1 MTRLSKLLNMLLRFI
16 AVWAVD
22 ALSLLATAA
31 LLPSISLA
39 TQAGASAL
47 AVAAAAALVLGL
59 INFIIRPIILLVAQP
74 FGFIVMFVV
83 GFFVNALALA
93 ITSALLPQFEVRGLL
108 GAVIG
113 GVVLAAVNTIL
124 SGLLTIDDSGSFYEK
139 RIARAAKKHPF
150 GDGSDKSCGLLM
162 LEVDGLSYWHM
173 QRALADG
180 AMPTLREMMDKE
192 GYVLSHVD
200 CGLPSQTS
208 ACQAGIMFGDNY
220 DIPSFR
226 WYDKDKQKLY
236 VSGHDAS
243 ELNGRYSTGAGLM
256 IGGSS
261 INNMMTGDAEKSML
275 TMANLLSG
283 RPEEKKRRAED
294 VYLLMLDPYFF
305 MRTIARFLGEAGLD
319 VWQYVKQKRANVQ
332 PRLNRLHG
340 GYPFIRAATTVLMRD
355 LAASLVKLD
364 IMRGS
369 PSIYTTFVGYDEVAH
384 HSGPWTDDAFHVL
397 QKYDRVVAQ
406 IRDVAA
412 RQAPRPYEL
421 IILSDHGQSFGATF
435 KQRYGVDLK
444 TFIQQQLPHGAT
456 VVQTSGGDDG
466 SPGIAAMSAE
476 LKNAQEQGVGGVAG
490 QAVVTQV
497 SKLALRGAR
506 QAQAADDA
514 AHTQVGQANVT
525 VCGSGNIA
533 QVYFDLYARKITVG
547 ELNAAYPGMVDALV
561 QHEGVGFVVGYG
573 DDGAPLVLGKKGQRN
588 LHTGAVT
595 GEDPLAPYA
604 AGSTPPGG
612 VRAAGL
618 GPVGKGSIEDR
629 IWQVRRIADFPH
641 AGDLIVNSTVYP
653 DGTVAAM
660 EELIGSH
667 GGMGGE
673 QTDAFIFHPND
684 MLTPHTRNSAD
695 VFAILDA
702 RRGRS
707 AAPPAPPTPIQETD
721 SWSSAVLGK
730 GVADVGAWLGRA
742 VRTILL
748 DRTALREVVD
758 DPFSTGP
765 ALLIGISSQLLASF
779 IRQGQVDLLN
789 MAGTVGLWL
798 VVALVVWLAGKA
810 LGGQGSFTA
819 TLRGYGFAH
828 SAYFLL
834 LLGVIPGLRPLTSFL
849 AMVLSLVGIW
859 LGAAEAQRTRGWRT
873 VLYPVVVIAI
883 TIIGLVLLQQLAAG
897 AALTIETLG
906 QILGLVAE

>member
-31 LLPSISLA
+31 LLPGINLA
-39 TQAGASAL
+39 AQEGASVL

-59 INFIIRPIILLVAQP
+59 VNFIIRPIILLVAQP

-83 GFFVNALALA
+83 GFFVNALALV
-93 ITSALLPQFEVRGLL
+93 ITSNLLPAFEVRGIL
-108 GAVIG
+108 GAVVG
-113 GVVLAAVNTIL
+113 GVVLAAVNTLL
-124 SGLLTIDDSGSFYEK
+124 SGLFTIDDSDSFYEK
-139 RIARAAKKHPF
+139 RIMRAARKHSF
-150 GDGSDKSCGLLM
+150 RDSGEGRGLLM
-162 LEVDGLSYWHM
+162 LEIDGLSYWHM
-173 QRALADG
+173 QTALAEG

-236 VSGHDAS
+236 VSGHDAP

-256 IGGSS
+256 AGGSS

-283 RPEEKKRRAED
+283 NPEEKKRRAED

-305 MRTIARFLGEAGLD
+305 MRTIARFLGESALD
-319 VWQYVKQKRANVQ
+319 VWQYFKQKQANVQ

-364 IMRGS
+364 VLRGS

-384 HSGPWTDDAFHVL
+384 HSGPWTDDAFQVL
-397 QKYDRVVAQ
+397 KKYDRVVAQ

-412 RQAPRPYEL
+412 RKAPRPYEIL
-421 IILSDHGQSFGATF
+421 ILSDHGQSFGATF

-444 TFIQQQLPHGAT
+444 AFIEQHLPHGTT
-456 VVQTSGGDDG
+456 VMQTAGGDDG
-466 SPGIAAMSAE
+466 SPGIGAMSAE
-476 LKNAQEQGVGGVAG
+476 LANAQAQGVGGAAG
-490 QAVVTQV
+490 QVVVKQA
-497 SKLALRGAR
+497 SKLAQRGAR
-506 QAQAADDA
+506 KAQVDDAQA
-514 AHTQVGQANVT
+514 GQANVT

-533 QVYFDLYARKITVG
+533 QVYFDLYPRKITVS
-547 ELNAAYPGMVDALV
+547 ELNAAYPGMLDALV

-573 DDGAPLVLGKKGQRN
+573 DDGAPLVLGKNGQHN
-588 LHTGAVT
+588 LHTGAIV

-604 AGSTPPGG
+604 AGSRPPGG
-612 VRAAGL
+612 PRSAAVGA
-618 GPVGKGSIEDR
+618 VGKASIEDR
-629 IWQVRRIADFPH
+629 VWQVRRIADFPH

-660 EELIGSH
+660 EELIGNH

-673 QTDAFIFHPND
+673 QTDAFIFHPGD
-684 MLTPHTRNSAD
+684 MPTPHTRNSAD

-702 RRGRS
+702 RRGLPAAP
-707 AAPPAPPTPIQETD
+707 AAPPVKSREID
-721 SWSSAVLGK
+721 SWSPAVLGK
-730 GVADVGAWLGRA
+730 GLADVGTWLGRA
-742 VRTILL
+742 VRTIFL

-758 DPFSTGP
+758 DPFSTAP
-765 ALLIGISSQLLASF
+765 ALLIGVLSQLLASYT
-779 IRQGQVDLLN
+779 RLGQIDLLN
-789 MAGTVGLWL
+789 MAATVGLWL

-810 LGGQGSFTA
+810 LGGKGSFTA

-834 LLGVIPGLRPLTSFL
+834 LLGVISGLQPLASFL
-849 AMVLSLVGIW
+849 ALALSLVGIW

-873 VLYPVVVIAI
+873 LLYPVVVIVV
-883 TIIGLVLLQQLAAG
+883 TILGLALLQQLASG
-897 AALTIETLG
+897 AALTIQTLG
-906 QILGLVAE
+906 QTLGLVAN